1 MYASYETHCNDIKLY
16 MMYLYTLLNEIE
28 RTTKTQNKII
38 AERNNTNNIT
48 IQENNRYTRKFIKLQ
63 I

>member
-1 MYASYETHCNDIKLY
+1 

-28 RTTKTQNKII
+28 RTTKTQNKIR

-48 IQENNRYTRKFIKLQ
+48 IQENNRYTTKFIKLQ